1 MCFKRYGQG
10 VRCQVCADFDER
22 RSQLTS
28 KKERQEID
36 ELKQQHLNRCDMD
49 RSDNVRGNRLSKQDS
64 NFKMENSSTS
74 FLKVLVDG
82 MDQAKFRCPRNLK
95 ANAAF
100 ANVQR
105 PALHL
110 TGAVAIGLCEVYY
123 ILGPDTKKDSN
134 MVATCLAHLLDR
146 CQLVVEN
153 RPDYCLP
160 RHLIIGADN
169 CTRETKN
176 AYLAQFGAF
185 LVGRGIFDSVEFQF
199 MVTGHTKNELDQRFS
214 SVATILNKA
223 GTLET
228 PLQFANYMTHHVKP
242 EVATEM
248 HVEVLDATRDW
259 QAFFEHLSMH
269 VQGLTATH

>member
-49 RSDNVRGNRLSKQDS
+49 RSDNVQGQPLVKAGFEFQDGELLHQLPQGAGGREWIKQ
-64 NFKMENSSTS
+64 NFD
-74 FLKVLVDG
+74 V
-82 MDQAKFRCPRNLK
+82 PRNLK

-199 MVTGHTKNELDQRFS
+199 MVTGHTKE
-214 SVATILNKA
+214 
-223 GTLET
+223 
-228 PLQFANYMTHHVKP
+228 
-242 EVATEM
+242 
-248 HVEVLDATRDW
+248 
-259 QAFFEHLSMH
+259 
-269 VQGLTATH
+269 